1 MNERS
6 RIRRSPLPLLLA
18 GLLPLAAQ
26 AAEPATS
33 GIQKEISAELA
44 EARKEMR
51 AELAAARIELQTGNL
66 EVGNSMRFGKSGKR
80 SADQESLPKAEIT
93 PRGDFLIA
101 GKAVAIDPHQRQE
114 LLAYRGQV
122 IDIALAGIDIGE
134 RSAQA
139 ALEAV
144 DRGLFSLMLS
154 AMTGSL
160 ERNLERTLKAS
171 IEPGVRQLC
180 DSLPPLLASQQRLS
194 ASVPEFRPYATLEK
208 DDVDGCADEIR
219 REFAQN

>member
-1 MNERS
+1 MNES
-6 RIRRSPLPLLLA
+6 RIRRFPLPLLLA

-26 AAEPATS
+26 AADPVTGE
-33 GIQKEISAELA
+33 IQKEISAELA
-44 EARKEMR
+44 EARQEMR
-51 AELAAARIELQTGNL
+51 AELAAARIELQTSNL
-66 EVGNSMRFGKSGKR
+66 EVGNSMRFGNSGKR

-93 PRGDFLIA
+93 PRGDFLID
-101 GKAVAIDPHQRQE
+101 GKAVAINPTQRQE
-114 LLAYRGQV
+114 MLAYRGQV

-134 RSAQA
+134 RSAQV
-139 ALEAV
+139 ALETV

-180 DSLPPLLASQQRLS
+180 DSLPPLLESQQRLS
-194 ASVPEFRPYATLEK
+194 ASVPQFRPYATLEK
-208 DDVDGCADEIR
+208 DDVDDCANEIR